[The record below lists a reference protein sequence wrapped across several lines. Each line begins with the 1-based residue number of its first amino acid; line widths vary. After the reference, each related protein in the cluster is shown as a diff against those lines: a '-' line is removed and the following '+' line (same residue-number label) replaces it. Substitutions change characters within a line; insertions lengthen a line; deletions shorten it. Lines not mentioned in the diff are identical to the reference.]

1 MNAAA
6 QERRRRSLAAIH
18 AAKRDL
24 GMDDDSY
31 RMMLRE
37 IGKVES
43 AKDLDAKGL
52 FTVMEHL
59 RRVGWQRAP
68 RKRVAQHPGT
78 PHNLDR
84 EAMLQKI
91 EALLAD
97 MQLPWSYAD
106 AIAKQQSGIERVA
119 WLRTQKDLKGVI
131 AALHVEQEKRGL
143 LAGLDEL
150 LKERGMTREQLASRY
165 QLKNNW
171 HRRRTTLTALINDLM
186 EGRLQ

>member
-1 MNAAA
+1 MSAAA
-6 QERRRRSLAAIH
+6 QDRRRRNLAAIH

-37 IGKVES
+37 IGKVDS
-43 AKDLDAKGL
+43 AKDLDAQGL
-52 FTVMEHL
+52 YAVMEHL

-78 PHNLDR
+78 PHNLDS

-106 AIAKQQSGIERVA
+106 AIAKQQKGIERVA
-119 WLRTQKDLKGVI
+119 WLRNQDDLKAVI
-131 AALHVEQEKRGL
+131 AALHVEQEKRRL
-143 LAGLDEL
+143 LGALDEL
-150 LKERGMTREQLASRY
+150 LKDRGMTREELA
-165 QLKNNW
+165 QQCGLKNNW
-171 HRRRTTLTALINDLM
+171 HRRRVTLTVLIERLAT
-186 EGRLQ
+186 GRI